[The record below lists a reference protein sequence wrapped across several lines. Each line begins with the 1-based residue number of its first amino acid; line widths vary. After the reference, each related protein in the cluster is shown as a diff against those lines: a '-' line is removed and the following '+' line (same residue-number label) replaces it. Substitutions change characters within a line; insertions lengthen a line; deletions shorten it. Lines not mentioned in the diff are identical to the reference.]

1 MINKIINS
9 LVILILFISA
19 FSIILL
25 FKKKSNTNFNNLI
38 IFADSAFL
46 DNNFIKTFLS
56 NQISSDSQSINFNDL
71 ENKFESISHV
81 KDVAIYK
88 DLIGNLNI
96 GIKQYIPIA
105 RIVSG
110 KLSNNYINDEGHVF
124 PISSRYSK
132 RVLLLHM
139 NDEFSKNK
147 NLTSSKFGKDL
158 LKMIKFINKDEFFS
172 KIISELEINSN
183 KNIVIHPQFSKQKII
198 FGYPDNL
205 DEKFEKINIFYKKI
219 VPAKGWNTYRTV
231 NVKFKNQIICDK
243 S

>member
-9 LVILILFISA
+9 LVILILIVSA
-19 FSIILL
+19 FSFIHL
-25 FKKKSNTNFNNLI
+25 FKKKSNSNFSNLI
-38 IFADSAFL
+38 IDVDSAFL
-46 DNNFIKTFLS
+46 DNDFIKTFLS
-56 NQISSDSQSINFNDL
+56 NQISSDSLSVNFNDL
-71 ENKFESISHV
+71 ENKFESISYV
-81 KDVAIYK
+81 EDVVIYK

-96 GIKQYIPIA
+96 VIEQYIPIA

-110 KLSNNYINDEGHVF
+110 KLSNNYINNEGHVF

-139 NDEFSKNK
+139 NEEFSTDKEF
-147 NLTSSKFGKDL
+147 TSSKFGKDL
-158 LKMIKFINKDEFFS
+158 LEMINFINKDEFFS
-172 KIISELEINSN
+172 KIISEIEIVSN

>member
-1 MINKIINS
+1 MINKIINGFI
-9 LVILILFISA
+9 ILILIVSA
-19 FSIILL
+19 FSFIFF
-25 FKKKSNTNFNNLI
+25 FKKKSNSNFSNLI
-38 IFADSAFL
+38 IDVDSAFL
-46 DNNFIKTFLS
+46 DNSYIKSFLS
-56 NQISSDSQSINFNDL
+56 NQILSDSQNINFNYL
-71 ENKFESISHV
+71 ENKFASISHV
-81 KDVAIYK
+81 QDVAIYK

-110 KLSNNYINDEGHVF
+110 SLSDNYINDEGHIF

-132 RVLLLHM
+132 RVLLLHI
-139 NDEFSKNK
+139 NEKFSKDK
-147 NLTSSKFGKDL
+147 KLTSSKFGKDL
-158 LKMIKFINKDEFFS
+158 LEMINFINRDEFFS

-183 KNIVIHPQFSKQKII
+183 KNIVIHPQFSKQKFI

-219 VPAKGWNTYRTV
+219 VPAKGWNTYKTV

>member
-19 FSIILL
+19 LSIILL